1 MKIYSIFSS
10 IHGEANCRGQGSWA
24 TFVRTAGCSLGCNY
38 CDTKYAQDPRVG
50 KEMDIFRLIE
60 RVEKYKGPYL
70 LITGGEPL
78 EQGEELLQFISLV
91 RTKGFHV
98 TVETNGAYALP
109 PRQLCTVDCYVV
121 DYKLPGAGVGDVF
134 QWANTNVFSQ
144 NDVVKFVISDES
156 DYQEA
161 KRAYRRLKQ
170 RNSKARCA
178 FSPVLDR
185 LEPAALY
192 YWMLEDNIWDVQLS
206 LQLHKLVKLPEPR

>member
-1 MKIYSIFSS
+1 VGDKI
-10 IHGEANCRGQGSWA
+10 EVLELVQ
-24 TFVRTAGCSLGCNY
+24 
-38 CDTKYAQDPRVG
+38 
-50 KEMDIFRLIE
+50 
-60 RVEKYKGPYL
+60 RVEQFKGPYL

-78 EQGEELLQFISLV
+78 EQGEELLQFIEHV
-91 RTKGFHV
+91 RRKGFHV

-109 PRQLCTVDCYVV
+109 PRQFCNVDCYVV
-121 DYKLPGAGVGDVF
+121 DYKLPGAKVGEVF
-134 QWANTNVFSQ
+134 RWENTNMFSR
-144 NDVVKFVISDES
+144 NDVVKFVISDEY
-156 DYQEA
+156 DYEVA
-161 KRAYRRLKQ
+161 KKAYRRLGQ